1 MSVCS
6 LVCQQSV
13 FLAMSQWQTF
23 LRVLPTRW
31 RRKPSGTENTSLSPY
46 IEIEILIP
54 PQHHQY
60 SVLAAVA
67 SRRKADTMQCV
78 RASCIR
84 ARLACD
90 SAVPDRLLV
99 YLTAARHRVIDTVRL
114 ACLRISTAYSRN
126 EFSVTYCCY
135 YYYY

>member
-1 MSVCS
+1 
-6 LVCQQSV
+6 
-13 FLAMSQWQTF
+13 MSQWQTF

-54 PQHHQY
+54 QQHHRY
-60 SVLAAVA
+60 SVLAAGA

-99 YLTAARHRVIDTVRL
+99 YFTAACTSSRYRHR
-114 ACLRISTAYSRN
+114 AS
-126 EFSVTYCCY
+126 SVSSHLDSVLTKRVLGNLLLLLLLLNDGFTMP
-135 YYYY
+135 